1 MWKIKILEA
10 EKEKLLREHAPHL
23 GGFLHPD
30 LVQRAKQVAAYDP
43 IPESTGYLRNYKI
56 N

>member
-1 MWKIKILEA
+1 MWRIKIVEA
-10 EKEKLLREHAPHL
+10 EKEKLLREHAANL

-30 LVQRAKQVAAYDP
+30 LVERAKAIAQYDP
-43 IPESTGYLRNYKI
+43 DPQDTGYLDSYKI